1 MCHSNFLAKS
11 HMNFIGHGIDIV
23 EIERIKNLLEKL
35 GSSYEIRCF
44 TEIELITAKSNV
56 NCIQFLAGRFAAKEA
71 IIKALGTG
79 WSQGI
84 APTDIEIQRL
94 STGQPSVIL
103 YGKCQEI
110 ASELGV
116 VTWLLSISHTTSYAV
131 ASAIAL
137 GKSSFG

>member
-1 MCHSNFLAKS
+1 
-11 HMNFIGHGIDIV
+11 MNFIGHGIDIV

-56 NCIQFLAGRFAAKEA
+56 NYIQFLAGRFAAKEA

-94 STGQPSVIL
+94 STGQPTVVL

-110 ASELGV
+110 ASGLGILK
-116 VTWLLSISHTTSYAV
+116 WLLSISHTDLIAV

-137 GKSSFG
+137 G

>member
-1 MCHSNFLAKS
+1 
-11 HMNFIGHGIDIV
+11 MNFVGHGIDIV

-44 TEIELITAKSNV
+44 TEIELITAKSNA
-56 NCIQFLAGRFAAKEA
+56 NRIQFLAGRFAAKEA
-71 IIKALGTG
+71 IVKALETG

-84 APTDIEIQRL
+84 APTDVEIQRL
-94 STGQPSVIL
+94 STGQPTVVL

-110 ASELGV
+110 ASELGILK
-116 VTWLLSISHTTSYAV
+116 WLLSISHTSLIAV

-137 GKSSFG
+137 R